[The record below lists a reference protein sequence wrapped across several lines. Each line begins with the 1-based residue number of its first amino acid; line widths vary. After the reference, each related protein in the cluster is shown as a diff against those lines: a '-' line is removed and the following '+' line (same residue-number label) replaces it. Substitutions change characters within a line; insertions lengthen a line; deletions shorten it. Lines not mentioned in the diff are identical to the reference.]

1 MGKIRRPD
9 SLFTEVIG
17 ILEGIFI
24 IIEMTAERGRF
35 SYTGIRE
42 GREGERGRRLFGNQ
56 FTGRQEVET
65 EHILNEDQ
73 YGTGTKNAKDPDPAR
88 GNTLHGRA
96 SLKRRKR

>member
-17 ILEGIFI
+17 ILKGIEVIGILKGIFI

-65 EHILNEDQ
+65 EHILNED
-73 YGTGTKNAKDPDPAR
+73 R
-88 GNTLHGRA
+88 HH
-96 SLKRRKR
+96 RR

>member
-1 MGKIRRPD
+1 MGKIRRPG

-17 ILEGIFI
+17 ILKGIFI

-65 EHILNEDQ
+65 EHILNEDR
-73 YGTGTKNAKDPDPAR
+73 YGTGTKKC
-88 GNTLHGRA
+88 
-96 SLKRRKR
+96 KRS